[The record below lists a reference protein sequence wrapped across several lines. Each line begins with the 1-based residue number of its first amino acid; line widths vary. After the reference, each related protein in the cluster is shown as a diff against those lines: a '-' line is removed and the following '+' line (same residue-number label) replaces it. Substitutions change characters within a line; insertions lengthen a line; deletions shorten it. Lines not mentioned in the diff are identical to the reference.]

1 MSERETVVEPPW
13 AADCCPCVE
22 RLRTVL
28 PLPSRS
34 VGVRGCAGQGGHHPI
49 GQPGRQVQHRGR
61 EGQSGGDGA
70 GQSRGGRGADAAHVC
85 PPATPRGGF
94 HHPAGAAQ
102 VRLVPRRS
110 CLPASDAAWGVS
122 PSRRSS
128 ASASRPSPLMS
139 ARQRRRTGGFTI
151 PPEQRKCVSSLRLVR
166 HSLCWP
172 CGHTHAVEGS
182 PSSARVSSCGCAAR
196 GCVARVCPSNPRL
209 G

>member
-1 MSERETVVEPPW
+1 LDNQAGKFNIEAAKDKAAVMARDKAAAGVARTPLMSARQRRRVGGFTIPPEQRK
-13 AADCCPCVE
+13 CVSS
-22 RLRTVL
+22 L
-28 PLPSRS
+28 
-34 VGVRGCAGQGGHHPI
+34 
-49 GQPGRQVQHRGR
+49 
-61 EGQSGGDGA
+61 
-70 GQSRGGRGADAAHVC
+70 AAHVC